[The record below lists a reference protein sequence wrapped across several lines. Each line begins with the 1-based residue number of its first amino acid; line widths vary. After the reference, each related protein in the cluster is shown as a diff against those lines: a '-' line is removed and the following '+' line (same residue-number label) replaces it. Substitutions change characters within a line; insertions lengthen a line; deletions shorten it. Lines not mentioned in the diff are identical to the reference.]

1 LDTTSKFNQLD
12 KINKMKIEVSNGE
25 IVDKLSI
32 LDIKLLKIDNEDKL
46 VNVKNEHETLY
57 PYILV
62 LLDLHQSP
70 LQQLYDELV
79 KVNSLLWDIEDDIRD
94 CERDKDF
101 SQKFID
107 LARSVYVTNDK
118 RALIKKQ
125 INQLTNS
132 NLTEEKSYK
141 NY

>member
-46 VNVKNEHETLY
+46 VNVKNEHKTLY

>member
-1 LDTTSKFNQLD
+1 
-12 KINKMKIEVSNGE
+12 MKIEVSNGE
-25 IVDKLSI
+25 KVDKLSI

>member
-1 LDTTSKFNQLD
+1 
-12 KINKMKIEVSNGE
+12 
-25 IVDKLSI
+25 
-32 LDIKLLKIDNEDKL
+32 
-46 VNVKNEHETLY
+46 
-57 PYILV
+57 V

>member
-46 VNVKNEHETLY
+46 VNVKNEHKTLY
-57 PYILV
+57 PYVLV

>member
-1 LDTTSKFNQLD
+1 
-12 KINKMKIEVSNGE
+12 MKIKISHGE
-25 IVDKLSI
+25 LVDKLSI

-57 PYILV
+57 PYVLM
-62 LLDLHQSP
+62 LLDLHQGP
-70 LQQLYDELV
+70 LRKLYDELTE
-79 KVNSLLWDIEDDIRD
+79 VNSLLWNIEDDIRD

-141 NY
+141 KY

>member
-1 LDTTSKFNQLD
+1 
-12 KINKMKIEVSNGE
+12 MKIEVSHGE

-32 LDIKLLKIDNEDKL
+32 LDIKLLKIDNKDKL
-46 VNVKNEHETLY
+46 VNVKNEHEALY
-57 PYILV
+57 PYVLM
-62 LLDLHQSP
+62 LLDIHQAP
-70 LQQLYDELV
+70 FKQLYDELV
-79 KVNSLLWDIEDDIRD
+79 EVNSLLWDIEDDIRD

-118 RALIKKQ
+118 RAVIKKK

-141 NY
+141 KY

>member
-1 LDTTSKFNQLD
+1 MDTTSKFNQLD

>member
-1 LDTTSKFNQLD
+1 
-12 KINKMKIEVSNGE
+12 MKIEVSNGE

-46 VNVKNEHETLY
+46 VNVKNEHKTLY
-57 PYILV
+57 PYVLV

>member
-1 LDTTSKFNQLD
+1 
-12 KINKMKIEVSNGE
+12 MKIEVSNGE

-57 PYILV
+57 PYVLV

>member
-1 LDTTSKFNQLD
+1 
-12 KINKMKIEVSNGE
+12 MKIEISHGE
-25 IVDKLSI
+25 LVDKISI

-57 PYILV
+57 PYVLM
-62 LLDLHQSP
+62 LLDLYQAP
-70 LQQLYDELV
+70 LRKLYDELTE
-79 KVNSLLWDIEDDIRD
+79 VNSLLWNIEDDIRD

-118 RALIKKQ
+118 RAFIKKR

-141 NY
+141 EY

>member
-1 LDTTSKFNQLD
+1 
-12 KINKMKIEVSNGE
+12 MKIEVSNGE

-46 VNVKNEHETLY
+46 VNVKNEHKTLY

>member
-1 LDTTSKFNQLD
+1 
-12 KINKMKIEVSNGE
+12 MKIEVSNGE

-32 LDIKLLKIDNEDKL
+32 LDIKLLNIDNEDKL

-57 PYILV
+57 PYVLV

>member
-1 LDTTSKFNQLD
+1 MDTTSKFNQLD

-46 VNVKNEHETLY
+46 VNVKNEHKTLY
-57 PYILV
+57 PYVLV

>member
-1 LDTTSKFNQLD
+1 
-12 KINKMKIEVSNGE
+12 MKIEISHGE
-25 IVDKLSI
+25 LVDKISI

-57 PYILV
+57 PYVLM
-62 LLDLHQSP
+62 LLDLYQAP
-70 LQQLYDELV
+70 LRKLYDELTE
-79 KVNSLLWDIEDDIRD
+79 VNSLLWNIEDDIRD

-118 RALIKKQ
+118 RAFIKKR
-125 INQLTNS
+125 INQSTNS

-141 NY
+141 EY

>member
-1 LDTTSKFNQLD
+1 
-12 KINKMKIEVSNGE
+12 MKIEVSNGE

>member
-1 LDTTSKFNQLD
+1 MNT
-12 KINKMKIEVSNGE
+12 
-25 IVDKLSI
+25 
-32 LDIKLLKIDNEDKL
+32 
-46 VNVKNEHETLY
+46 
-57 PYILV
+57 
-62 LLDLHQSP
+62 DLW
-70 LQQLYDELV
+70 
-79 KVNSLLWDIEDDIRD
+79 NIEDDIRD

-118 RALIKKQ
+118 RAFIKKR

-141 NY
+141 EY

>member
-1 LDTTSKFNQLD
+1 MKIEISHGELLD
-12 KINKMKIEVSNGE
+12 KI
-25 IVDKLSI
+25 SI
-32 LDIKLLKIDNEDKL
+32 LDIKLLKIDNEPKL
-46 VNVKNEHETLY
+46 VNVKNEHEALY
-57 PYILV
+57 PYVLL
-62 LLDLHQSP
+62 LLDLHGH
-70 LQQLYDELV
+70 LLKKEYDKLL
-79 KVNSLLWDIEDDIRD
+79 KVNTDLWNIEDDIRD

-118 RALIKKQ
+118 RAFIKKR

-141 NY
+141 EY

>member
-1 LDTTSKFNQLD
+1 LD
-12 KINKMKIEVSNGE
+12 KINKMKIEISHGE
-25 IVDKLSI
+25 LVDKLSI

-57 PYILV
+57 PYVLM
-62 LLDLHQSP
+62 LLDLHQAP
-70 LQQLYDELV
+70 LRKLYDELTE
-79 KVNSLLWDIEDDIRD
+79 VNSLLWNIEDDIRD

-141 NY
+141 KY

>member
-1 LDTTSKFNQLD
+1 LD

-57 PYILV
+57 PYVLV

>member
-1 LDTTSKFNQLD
+1 
-12 KINKMKIEVSNGE
+12 MKIEISHGE
-25 IVDKLSI
+25 LVDKISI

-46 VNVKNEHETLY
+46 LNVKNEHEALY
-57 PYILV
+57 PYVLS
-62 LLDLHQSP
+62 LLDLHGH
-70 LQQLYDELV
+70 LLKNEYNKLL
-79 KVNSLLWDIEDDIRD
+79 KVNTDLWNIEDDIRD

-118 RALIKKQ
+118 RAFIKKR

-141 NY
+141 EY

>member
-1 LDTTSKFNQLD
+1 
-12 KINKMKIEVSNGE
+12 MKIEVSHGE
-25 IVDKLSI
+25 IVDKISI
-32 LDIKLLKIDNEDKL
+32 LDIKLLKIDNEPKL
-46 VNVKNEHETLY
+46 VNIKNEHEALY
-57 PYILV
+57 PYFLA
-62 LLDLHQSP
+62 LLDLHGH
-70 LQQLYDELV
+70 LLKKEYDKLL
-79 KVNSLLWDIEDDIRD
+79 KVNIDLWNIEDDIRD

-118 RALIKKQ
+118 RALIKKK

-141 NY
+141 KY

>member
-1 LDTTSKFNQLD
+1 
-12 KINKMKIEVSNGE
+12 MKIEISHGE
-25 IVDKLSI
+25 LVDKLSI

-57 PYILV
+57 PYVLM
-62 LLDLHQSP
+62 LLDLHQVP
-70 LQQLYDELV
+70 LRKLYDELTE
-79 KVNSLLWDIEDDIRD
+79 VNSLLWNIEDDIRD

-141 NY
+141 KY